1 MRRDPGPAGC
11 DFYPRSPCGERPLV
25 ALAVA
30 ILKYFYPRSPCG
42 ERRWFGYIN
51 SEAKYFY
58 PRSPCGERPVLR
70 AQGCRSISISIHAL
84 LAESD
89 RRAHVAAVAR
99 CQFLSTLSLRRAT
112 KRKNEPKGAENISIH
127 ALLAES
133 DGARSDY
140 HKIVHI
146 ISIHAL
152 LAESDACIMPGR
164 TVCVTF
170 LSTLSL
176 RRATHEKRL
185 DRWPIVF
192 LSTLSLRRATSHR
205 SQEPLR
211 PEFLSTLSLRRATIL
226 GNPCAGC
233 PAISIHA
240 LLAESD
246 QLGAVIST
254 LVAGFLSTLSLR
266 RATQQQQQRAG
277 VYGISIHALLAESD
291 NSRHYYC
298 LWNGISIHALLAESD
313 VRAARL
319 CSFRAISIHALLAE
333 SDGSLSFI
341 PFVNS
346 YFYPRSPCAV
356 SYTHLTLPTI
366 LRV

>member
-1 MRRDPGPAGC
+1 MPGRTVCVTFLSTLSLRRATRRRPPTPAGC
-11 DFYPRSPCGERPLV
+11 G
-25 ALAVA
+25 
-30 ILKYFYPRSPCG
+30 
-42 ERRWFGYIN
+42 
-51 SEAKYFY
+51 YFY
-58 PRSPCGERPVLR
+58 PRSPCGERPTR
-70 AQGCRSISISIHAL
+70 PRP
-84 LAESD
+84 
-89 RRAHVAAVAR
+89 AAAPR
-99 CQFLSTLSLRRAT
+99 KFLSTLSLRRAT
-112 KRKNEPKGAENISIH
+112 
-127 ALLAES
+127 
-133 DGARSDY
+133 ARPNGWIFTEY
-140 HKIVHI
+140 I
-146 ISIHAL
+146 
-152 LAESDACIMPGR
+152 
-164 TVCVTF
+164 F

-346 YFYPRSPCAV
+346 YFYPRSPCGE
-356 SYTHLTLPTI
+356 
-366 LRV
+366 RR

>member
-1 MRRDPGPAGC
+1 M
-11 DFYPRSPCGERPLV
+11 
-25 ALAVA
+25 
-30 ILKYFYPRSPCG
+30 
-42 ERRWFGYIN
+42 
-51 SEAKYFY
+51 
-58 PRSPCGERPVLR
+58 LR

-176 RRATHEKRL
+176 RRATRRRPPTPAGCGYFYPRSPCGERPTRPRPAAAPRK
-185 DRWPIVF
+185 F
-192 LSTLSLRRATSHR
+192 LSTLSLRRATDANHCNVW
-205 SQEPLR
+205 
-211 PEFLSTLSLRRATIL
+211 LS
-226 GNPCAGC
+226 N
-233 PAISIHA
+233 ISIHA

-246 QLGAVIST
+246 RPAKWLDIHRVH
-254 LVAGFLSTLSLR
+254 
-266 RATQQQQQRAG
+266 
-277 VYGISIHALLAESD
+277 ISIHALLAESD
-291 NSRHYYC
+291 TRK
-298 LWNGISIHALLAESD
+298 A
-313 VRAARL
+313 
-319 CSFRAISIHALLAE
+319 
-333 SDGSLSFI
+333 
-341 PFVNS
+341 P
-346 YFYPRSPCAV
+346 
-356 SYTHLTLPTI
+356 
-366 LRV
+366 